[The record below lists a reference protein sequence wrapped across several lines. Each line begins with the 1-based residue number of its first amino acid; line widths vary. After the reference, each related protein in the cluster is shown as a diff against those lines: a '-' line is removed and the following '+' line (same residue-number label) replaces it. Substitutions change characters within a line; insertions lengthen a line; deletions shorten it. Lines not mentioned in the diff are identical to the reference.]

1 MNLSCGQERVTMYIN
16 RLPSWGAR
24 TLIDD
29 GVNGYIVPTRDPL
42 ALANKMIFILDHP
55 DEAVNYHFTV

>member
-1 MNLSCGQERVTMYIN
+1 MYIN